1 MCCAR
6 FQANF
11 CALKALWRLSF
22 ISVALNGFS
31 ELTQVLM
38 SKFWSCT
45 LLAGILLWAH
55 VCKAQTQLSLPEAV
69 NYALAHRPELRAAD
83 AKVTALS
90 DLQRQ
95 AGAVPNPRFLFRKE
109 DLRTQ
114 TSAFGENSQTYWEG
128 SQLLEVSGKRGGR
141 IEVAKAET
149 AQSRLG
155 AQLTRRE
162 ITLAV
167 RRAYW
172 IAKATQ
178 LLANLY
184 EQDGHYSGEMI
195 TYHEARFHE
204 GKIAEVDL
212 LRVRLQG
219 QQIQAAAASAQLD
232 SEKAQLDLAR
242 EMNASPD
249 DRWVLSE
256 DLIRVEEPLP
266 VPAGSDPAT
275 LRIEGQIAQEAIAQA
290 QARVQLEKANGRP
303 DLLFT
308 GGYKRDTENI
318 DTPLAGVQFDL
329 PLFNRNQAAVS
340 AARAETDAVQASYE
354 ATRNQILAE
363 AALARRDYQ
372 MRRDQFLNT
381 FQPLKDQ
388 AVEISEISRAAYQA
402 GGLDLVRLLD
412 AERARVDAELSYV
425 RALESYHL
433 SVVDLNYTEGID
445 Q

>member
-1 MCCAR
+1 
-6 FQANF
+6 
-11 CALKALWRLSF
+11 LWRLNF
-22 ISVALNGFS
+22 ISVALDGFS
-31 ELTQVLM
+31 ELTQVSM
-38 SKFWSCT
+38 SRFLFCT
-45 LLAGILLWAH
+45 LLTGVLLWAH

-69 NYALAHRPELRAAD
+69 NYALAYRPELRAAD

-128 SQLLEVSGKRGGR
+128 SQLLEISGKRGGR
-141 IEVAKAET
+141 VEVAKAET
-149 AQSRLG
+149 AQSRLQ

-172 IAKATQ
+172 IAKTTQ

-184 EQDGHYSGEMI
+184 QQDGHYFGEI
-195 TYHEARFHE
+195 ISYHEARFHE

-219 QQIQAAAASAQLD
+219 QQIRAAAASAQLD

-249 DRWVLSE
+249 DRWRLSE
-256 DLIRVEEPLP
+256 DVIKVEEPLSAP
-266 VPAGSDPAT
+266 PGSDPAT
-275 LRIEGQIAQEAIAQA
+275 LRVEGQIAQEAIAQA
-290 QARVQLEKANGRP
+290 QAEVKLERANGRP

-329 PLFNRNQAAVS
+329 PLFNRNQAAIW

-363 AALARRDYQ
+363 VALARREYQ

-433 SVVDLNYTEGID
+433 SVVDLNYTEGMD